1 MMQLLQLRTDHLNIL
16 GNSNTVQQ
24 GIDVVV
30 ENIKW
35 MELHQEEIGNWL
47 SVSVPTTTTTTP
59 SPPLPDGSQSV
70 YQMNALLILVFTFL
84 GMFIMH

>member
-47 SVSVPTTTTTTP
+47 SASVPTTTTTTP